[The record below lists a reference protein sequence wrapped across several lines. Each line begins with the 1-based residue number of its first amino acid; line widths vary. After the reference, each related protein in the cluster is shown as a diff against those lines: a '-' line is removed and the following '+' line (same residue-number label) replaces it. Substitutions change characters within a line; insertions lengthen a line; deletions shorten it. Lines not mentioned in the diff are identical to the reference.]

1 MRKLTFG
8 SLFSGIGGLDL
19 GLQQSGMI
27 CKWQVEKDEKCL
39 VQLET
44 HWPDIP
50 KYKDVNDV
58 GKKNLT
64 AVDLICGGFPC
75 QDVSV
80 SGRREGLAGERSGL
94 WFEFHRIIGELKPEW
109 VVIENVP
116 GLLSSNGGRDMGT
129 ILGGLAKLGYW
140 WAYRVLD
147 AQFFGVPQ
155 RRRRVFIVAS
165 LTKGC
170 PQEVLFERE
179 ISPWDTSPSREATA
193 ELAGNTQ
200 SGIGIGGSELGFALR
215 ANPSHSGDKGDGG
228 INTSFVIDDH
238 EGNEHFPSGVTCF
251 APQAGGN
258 TGLNI
263 NEDLSGTL
271 QENQVMAVAFDEVRL
286 IKGDGKI
293 VGALPAQ
300 PGMKQQNYIANTFNG
315 YTGGADDNDA
325 QGNHLVI
332 GFDSSRAQ
340 YTGDIAAPLRVNG
353 AVSPG
358 VNDGKPDNMCAS
370 GPFGVRRLT
379 PLECERLQGFPPHW
393 TSGQSDSARYRQ
405 LGNAVC
411 VPVAHW
417 IGTRIFLPQ
426 ATSLAGGAA
435 TEVSGV

>member
-58 GKKNLT
+58 RKEDLT
-64 AVDLICGGFPC
+64 TVDLICGGFPC
-75 QDVSV
+75 QDVSI

-94 WFEFHRIIGELKPEW
+94 WFEFRRIISELSPEW

-179 ISPWDTSPSREATA
+179 SSPWDTPPRRKTRA

-200 SGIGIGGSELGFALR
+200 SGVGIGGSELGFAR
-215 ANPSHSGDKGDGG
+215 SANPSHSGDKGDGG
-228 INTSFVIDDH
+228 INTSFVIDD
-238 EGNEHFPSGVTCF
+238 
-251 APQAGGN
+251 
-258 TGLNI
+258 
-263 NEDLSGTL
+263 
-271 QENQVMAVAFDEVRL
+271 
-286 IKGDGKI
+286 
-293 VGALPAQ
+293 
-300 PGMKQQNYIANTFNG
+300 GMKQQSYLAFGGNNTTGPIDVATSCNTRGRYDFESETVITNTFNG

-379 PLECERLQGFPPHW
+379 PIECERLQGFPPHW

-417 IGTRIFLPQ
+417 IGSRILLP
-426 ATSLAGGAA
+426 
-435 TEVSGV
+435 

>member
-1 MRKLTFG
+1 MQKLTFG

-39 VQLET
+39 SQLEV

-58 GKKNLT
+58 GKEDLT
-64 AVDLICGGFPC
+64 TVDLICGGFPC
-75 QDVSV
+75 QDVSI

-94 WFEFHRIIGELKPEW
+94 WFEFRRIISELRPEW

-116 GLLSSNGGRDMGT
+116 GLLSSNGGRDMRT

-165 LTKGC
+165 ITRGC

-179 ISPWDTSPSREATA
+179 SSPWDTPPSRKEGAQ
-193 ELAGNTQ
+193 LAGNSQ
-200 SGIGIGGSELGFALR
+200 AGVGIGGSGLGFALR
-215 ANPSHSGDKGDGG
+215 SNLSYTGYK
-228 INTSFVIDDH
+228 TTTFVIDDH
-238 EGNEHFPSGVTCF
+238 EGNEHCPIVSLEIHGGSKRKDRPGGGFYVREMPTTKPLDTSGLNPNCAQGGVVCF

-263 NEDLSGTL
+263 NEGLSGTL
-271 QENQVMAVAFDEVRL
+271 QENQVMGVA
-286 IKGDGKI
+286 
-293 VGALPAQ
+293 
-300 PGMKQQNYIANTFNG
+300 FNG
-315 YTGGADDNDA
+315 YTSGGDDNDA
-325 QGNHLVI
+325 QGNRLVI

-358 VNDGKPDNMCAS
+358 VNDGKPDNMCVS
-370 GPFGVRRLT
+370 GHFGVRRLT

-426 ATSLAGGAA
+426 ATS
-435 TEVSGV
+435 